1 MQASR
6 TTKNLSLPRRVLA
19 CLMSAAL
26 CMAFAPAVA
35 WGDWEPP
42 LLTITGDE
50 SGYTIVTF
58 DYYCLPSM
66 VKIIKDGDYTISGS
80 TEFEHIRVEPGVT
93 ANITLNNATIN
104 VSDFD
109 YACALKIS
117 PGATVNLTLQGE
129 NTLNSG
135 WGMAALQVEELQD
148 QPAGTL
154 VITEASTGSL
164 QAIPAGG
171 AAGIGGGRGDVGHS
185 GGNITINGG
194 TITAGDS
201 HFYGAG
207 IGGGAGDVGD
217 GGDGGNITINGGTVT
232 AFSRDG
238 AGIGGGMGAAYGGS
252 GGNVTITGGTVTAH
266 SQTAAG
272 IGSGLGGGDSTHD
285 PTYTRG
291 NGTFSTTETGSAVI
305 TATSDKYVT
314 IADTSGEGNWSGIF
328 YRGKEAWL
336 YGPNIAPVADFTVP
350 AGYKLTVKD
359 YQTLSIPKGVT
370 LNNKGT
376 IMLDGGL
383 VNQGNVVNESII
395 INNNAVDNSELFVEF
410 GTQDTRAIIGE
421 GMLVKKPKAVED
433 LVYSGS
439 PQALVSSNS
448 LADGYIEYSLDGE
461 SWSTEYPQATEAG
474 LYTVYYRAVDGSG
487 KVISSEHSLTNEIYR
502 SGAIV
507 QQVSKALA
515 NKKAVERV
523 KNKAFSV
530 KAGATKSISFKTH
543 ASSVGTRVT
552 YNKVSGS
559 KYITVSKNGKV
570 TAKKGL
576 KKGKEYIAKV
586 KVTCGK
592 ATSKVEVTVRVK

>member
-6 TTKNLSLPRRVLA
+6 TTKNLSLPKRVLA

-35 WGDWEPP
+35 WGDWDPP

-50 SGYTIVTF
+50 SGYTIFTF
-58 DYYCLPSM
+58 DFYFQPSM

-93 ANITLNNATIN
+93 ANITLDNAAIN

-109 YACALKIS
+109 YTCAFKIS
-117 PGATVNLTLQGE
+117 PGATVNLTLRGE
-129 NTLNSG
+129 NKLLSG
-135 WGMAALQVEELQD
+135 WGMASLQVEALQD

-164 QAIPAGG
+164 QAIPGSG
-171 AAGIGGGRGDVGHS
+171 AAGIGGGRGDVGHT

-194 TITAGDS
+194 TITVENRY
-201 HFYGAG
+201 YGAG
-207 IGGGAGDVGD
+207 IGGGAGDEGD

-232 AFSRDG
+232 AVGYDG
-238 AGIGGGMGAAYGGS
+238 AGIGGGLGTEYGGS

-266 SQTAAG
+266 SVRAAG
-272 IGSGLGGGDSTHD
+272 IGSGLGSGYYKDD

-291 NGTFSTTETGSAVI
+291 SGTFSTTETGSAVI
-305 TATSDKYVT
+305 TATSDEYVS

-433 LVYSGS
+433 LVYNGS

-448 LADGYIEYSLDGE
+448 LAIGYIEYSLDGE
-461 SWSTEYPQATEAG
+461 NWSTEYSQATEAG

-487 KVISSEHSLTNEIYR
+487 KVISSEHSLTNEIHG
-502 SGAIV
+502 SGPIV

-515 NKKAVERV
+515 DSKAVKRV
-523 KNKAFSV
+523 KNKVFSV

-543 ASSVGTRVT
+543 ASSVGTRVVYT
-552 YNKVSGS
+552 KVSGS
-559 KYITVSKNGKV
+559 KYITVGKNGKV

-586 KVTCGK
+586 KVICGK
-592 ATSKVEVTVRVK
+592 ATNKVEVTVRVK

>member
-1 MQASR
+1 MAS
-6 TTKNLSLPRRVLA
+6 
-19 CLMSAAL
+19 
-26 CMAFAPAVA
+26 
-35 WGDWEPP
+35 
-42 LLTITGDE
+42 
-50 SGYTIVTF
+50 
-58 DYYCLPSM
+58 
-66 VKIIKDGDYTISGS
+66 
-80 TEFEHIRVEPGVT
+80 
-93 ANITLNNATIN
+93 
-104 VSDFD
+104 
-109 YACALKIS
+109 
-117 PGATVNLTLQGE
+117 
-129 NTLNSG
+129 
-135 WGMAALQVEELQD
+135 LQVEALED

-164 QAIPAGG
+164 QAIPGSG
-171 AAGIGGGRGDVGHS
+171 AAGIGGGRGDVGHT

-194 TITAGDS
+194 TITVENRY
-201 HFYGAG
+201 YGAG
-207 IGGGAGDVGD
+207 IGGGAGDEGD

-232 AFSRDG
+232 AVGYDG
-238 AGIGGGMGAAYGGS
+238 AGIGGGLGTEYGGS

-266 SQTAAG
+266 SVRAAG
-272 IGSGLGGGDSTHD
+272 IGSGLGSGYYKDD

-291 NGTFSTTETGSAVI
+291 SGTFSTTETGSAVI
-305 TATSDKYVT
+305 TATSDEYVS

-433 LVYSGS
+433 LVYNGS

-448 LADGYIEYSLDGE
+448 LAVGYIEYSLDGE

-487 KVISSEHSLTNEIYR
+487 KVISSEHSLTNEIHG
-502 SGAIV
+502 SGSVV

-515 NKKAVERV
+515 DSKAVKRV
-523 KNKAFSV
+523 KNKVFSV
-530 KAGATKSISFKTH
+530 KPGATKSISFKTH

-552 YNKVSGS
+552 YKKVSGS

-592 ATSKVEVTVRVK
+592 ATNKVKVTVRVK

>member
-6 TTKNLSLPRRVLA
+6 TTKNLSLPKRVLA

-35 WGDWEPP
+35 WGDWDPP

-50 SGYTIVTF
+50 SGYTIFTF
-58 DYYCLPSM
+58 DFYFQPSI

-93 ANITLNNATIN
+93 ANITLDNAAIN

-109 YACALKIS
+109 YTCAFKIS

-129 NTLNSG
+129 NKLLSG
-135 WGMAALQVEELQD
+135 WGMASLQVEALQD

-164 QAIPAGG
+164 QAIPGSG
-171 AAGIGGGRGDVGHS
+171 AAGIGGGRGDVGHT

-194 TITAGDS
+194 TITVENDY
-201 HFYGAG
+201 YGAG
-207 IGGGAGDVGD
+207 IGGGAGDAGD
-217 GGDGGNITINGGTVT
+217 GGDGGNIIINGGTVT
-232 AFSRDG
+232 ASGRHG
-238 AGIGGGMGAAYGGS
+238 AGIGGGLGTEYGGS

-266 SQTAAG
+266 SVWAAG
-272 IGSGLGGGDSTHD
+272 IGSGLGSGYYKDD

-291 NGTFSTTETGSAVI
+291 SGTFSTTETGSAVI
-305 TATSDKYVT
+305 TATSDEYVS

-336 YGPNIAPVADFTVP
+336 YGPNIAPVADFTVA

-359 YQTLSIPKGVT
+359 YQTLTIPKGVT

-383 VNQGNVVNESII
+383 VNQGNVVNESVI
-395 INNNAVDNSELFVEF
+395 INNNAADNSELFVEF
-410 GTQDTRAIIGE
+410 GTQDTRGVIGK

-433 LVYSGS
+433 LVYNGS
-439 PQALVSSNS
+439 PQALVSSNP
-448 LADGYIEYSLDGE
+448 LAVGYIEYSLDGE
-461 SWSTEYPQATEAG
+461 SWSTECPRATEAG

-592 ATSKVEVTVRVK
+592 ATNKVEVTVRVK